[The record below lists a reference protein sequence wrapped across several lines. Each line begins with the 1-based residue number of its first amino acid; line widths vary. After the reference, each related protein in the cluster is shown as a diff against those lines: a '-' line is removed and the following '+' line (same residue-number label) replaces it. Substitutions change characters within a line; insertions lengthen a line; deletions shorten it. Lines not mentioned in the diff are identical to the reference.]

1 MLIGDEQI
9 AEALT
14 MLSVTDSTVAGF
26 KAAMKAKEYQRQTM
40 KSLAYLEAEQDA
52 IRSGERWSV
61 AKKEAVAMQ
70 SEKYQKWCKDFE
82 DAVADYEILNN
93 ERNTAILKVEIWRSE
108 QANRRR
114 GNV

>member
-1 MLIGDEQI
+1 
-9 AEALT
+9 
-14 MLSVTDSTVAGF
+14 VAGF

-52 IRSGERWSV
+52 IKSGERWSV

-82 DAVADYEILNN
+82 ESVVDYEILNN